1 MGHSYAV
8 HAPMRPNTG
17 EGEKRKEGKRLEK
30 RRACELGRGR
40 SVSQSQVLPRVNDSE
55 LLRTSASTV
64 HTHIAVYNAKVTRIK
79 TENYSQCKRYIIAD
93 RPTLIAARCAMH
105 PVILVPAQQSVTVS
119 TALQWQRCR
128 APTVTCVG
136 RRRRRTWS
144 DAGRSR

>member
-8 HAPMRPNTG
+8 HPPMRPNTG

-40 SVSQSQVLPRVNDSE
+40 SVSQSPLLPRVNDSE

-79 TENYSQCKRYIIAD
+79 TENYSQCKRYIIAH
-93 RPTLIAARCAMH
+93 RPTLIAARSGDTGARSAVGH
-105 PVILVPAQQSVTVS
+105 SLDSAAVAAVPGADCHLCRQTT
-119 TALQWQRCR
+119 TAHLE
-128 APTVTCVG
+128 
-136 RRRRRTWS
+136 
-144 DAGRSR
+144 